1 MSTLSKNNK
10 HIILLYE
17 LLCSF
22 LSKSRIWTS
31 LCYYCD
37 IWVGTPK
44 CYLELLDK
52 LQKEI
57 LWAVGRTLTTCFER
71 STRFQYLVSLS
82 LLLVQLCFLNLLLVL
97 ITLSDLMDIPRVWNM
112 SNSLTS
118 ASLQVIYLMIYI
130 YLTISNK
137 QNITEINFF
146 IDNHI
151 SKKVR
156 FSENRNKLT

>member
-1 MSTLSKNNK
+1 MSTLPKNNK

-22 LSKSRIWTS
+22 LSKSRIRTS

>member
-1 MSTLSKNNK
+1 M
-10 HIILLYE
+10 LYE

-22 LSKSRIWTS
+22 LSKSRIRTS

>member
-31 LCYYCD
+31 LCHYCD

-151 SKKVR
+151 SKKGKILR
-156 FSENRNKLT
+156 KSQ

>member
-31 LCYYCD
+31 LRYYCD

>member
-31 LCYYCD
+31 LCHYCD

>member
-31 LCYYCD
+31 LYYYCD

>member
-22 LSKSRIWTS
+22 LSKSRIRTS

-57 LWAVGRTLTTCFER
+57 LWAVGRTLATCFER